1 MPEITAEIRNKL
13 IASGAVLVALILV
26 RWLVLRVVHRYLDE
40 AETWYRARK
49 IATYTTTVVVLI
61 TLSWIWL
68 EAFDNLTTYLGL
80 VSAGIAIALSDL
92 LKNMAGWLYILTRRP
107 FRVGDRIEV
116 AGSKGDVIDVRLF
129 RFSLMEIGNWVHAD
143 QSTGRMIHVPNGVVF
158 TSSVANYTEGFAF
171 IWHEIPVLVTFES
184 NWEKGERILL
194 ELLRANTVDVQSHV
208 GRRLRETARQYQIK
222 IGTLT
227 PIVYVTVQDSG
238 VLLTGR
244 FLVAARERRGAEQRV
259 WRALL
264 TAFAAEPDVDLAYPT
279 VRTYLHGPIA
289 LTTSQETPVPAIPGD
304 ADPVADADA

>member
-1 MPEITAEIRNKL
+1 M
-13 IASGAVLVALILV
+13 
-26 RWLVLRVVHRYLDE
+26 
-40 AETWYRARK
+40 
-49 IATYTTTVVVLI
+49 
-61 TLSWIWL
+61 
-68 EAFDNLTTYLGL
+68 
-80 VSAGIAIALSDL
+80 
-92 LKNMAGWLYILTRRP
+92 
-107 FRVGDRIEV
+107 
-116 AGSKGDVIDVRLF
+116 
-129 RFSLMEIGNWVHAD
+129 
-143 QSTGRMIHVPNGVVF
+143 
-158 TSSVANYTEGFAF
+158 
-171 IWHEIPVLVTFES
+171 LVTFES
-184 NWEKGERILL
+184 NWEKAERILL

-289 LTTSQETPVPAIPGD
+289 LAPSPETPVSAPAFD
-304 ADPVADADA
+304 ADPLAGED